1 MTLPAFD
8 LVQPASLDEALEALG
23 AGAESKPISGGT
35 SLLVNLRDERE
46 TAEQLVDLT
55 RVAELRGIEDRGHE
69 LKIGAGNLI
78 ADLMACPLV
87 EPNVPILVEAAKTF
101 ASPLVRNRATV
112 GGNLVDASPAADTAP
127 PLLALGAVVDLTSA
141 QGTRTLPLEEFFVG
155 VRKTAIR
162 PDEIMTAVR
171 IPAAREGTL
180 TAYHKLGLRKADA
193 ISVISVAV
201 CVTVADGI
209 CHEARIALGAVAPT
223 PFVAKEASEALSGS
237 ALTSETIASAAALAA
252 KACRPI
258 DDVRASAE
266 YRRRTVETLVRRVL
280 TEIAEGGTQ

>member
-101 ASPLVRNRATV
+101 ASPLVRNRAT
-112 GGNLVDASPAADTAP
+112 LSQA
-127 PLLALGAVVDLTSA
+127 GAA
-141 QGTRTLPLEEFFVG
+141 QGG
-155 VRKTAIR
+155 C
-162 PDEIMTAVR
+162 
-171 IPAAREGTL
+171 
-180 TAYHKLGLRKADA
+180 HLGDQ
-193 ISVISVAV
+193 
-201 CVTVADGI
+201 
-209 CHEARIALGAVAPT
+209 
-223 PFVAKEASEALSGS
+223 
-237 ALTSETIASAAALAA
+237 
-252 KACRPI
+252 
-258 DDVRASAE
+258 
-266 YRRRTVETLVRRVL
+266 RRRLRDRRRRYL
-280 TEIAEGGTQ
+280 P